1 MYNMLLQINKKKTNK
16 FKLKNDEKSF
26 HKVGYSND
34 GKEYERIQHYYYQYS
49 SETHKL
55 KPN

>member
-1 MYNMLLQINKKKTNK
+1 MLLQINKKKTNK

-34 GKEYERIQHYYYQYS
+34 GKEYERIQYYYYQYS